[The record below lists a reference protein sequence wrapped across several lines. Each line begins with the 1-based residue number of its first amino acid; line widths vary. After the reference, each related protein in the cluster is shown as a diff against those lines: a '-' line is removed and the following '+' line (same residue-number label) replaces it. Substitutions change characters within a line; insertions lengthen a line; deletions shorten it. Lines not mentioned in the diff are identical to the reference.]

1 MVATQKQDK
10 FKVRASRSR
19 ALPLERLDCTLWCA
33 ETEERTMQSQPV
45 DFGKGGSGQNRCFP
59 AVYASDRAL
68 EVQIG
73 NSE

>member
-1 MVATQKQDK
+1 
-10 FKVRASRSR
+10 
-19 ALPLERLDCTLWCA
+19 
-33 ETEERTMQSQPV
+33 MQSQPV

-59 AVYASDRAL
+59 AVYASEVAL